1 MKQIQID
8 LGLRFNIPPKD
19 LTVNGLIFGLKESMP
34 EIMLTIMEALF
45 SGIEE
50 KAINDLKDHSPERY
64 VHNGHQR
71 NFRQFRTSFGLF
83 RYRMAQLYDRQANKN
98 IVPLMKELSILPYR
112 RYQDESLEAGVGLAV
127 NLSYRTSAKEVERI
141 RGVSPSK
148 STLHRRLQEFAQKG
162 CVWPDLKEIPY
173 RFLMVDGTG
182 IKLRDP
188 KKPGKGSNSA
198 QMRWALAS
206 LSEGKAFEPVGFWVD
221 KDWSYI
227 ALDLKK
233 ILDYDKLEVLFSDGG
248 PGIEENLL
256 AEGMCHQRCLLH
268 GKRDF
273 SYLLYADGF
282 KKDRQRPFKDKLES
296 IPGMTLKKSDLE
308 DLKSEDLPKVK
319 EIAEQTQKGFDEL
332 IQMLD
337 EEKYPKA
344 RRYIQNLSA
353 RVTTFFD
360 WWIEKKKWIPLTT
373 NAAESAFSLVTNRIK
388 NIGKRWGEEGLLN
401 WLKVAIKKIFY
412 PDTWVTLWKNY
423 LNLNSPIKL
432 TFLSAKYQWI

>member
-1 MKQIQID
+1 
-8 LGLRFNIPPKD
+8 
-19 LTVNGLIFGLKESMP
+19 
-34 EIMLTIMEALF
+34 MLVIMEALF

-50 KAINDLKDHSPERY
+50 EAINDLLGHFPERY

-98 IVPLMKELSILPYR
+98 IVPLMRELSILPYR

-127 NLSYRTSAKEVERI
+127 NLSYPAFGGVKEVERI
-141 RGVSPSK
+141 KGVSPSK

-162 CVWPDLKEIPY
+162 CLWPDLKKIPY

-182 IKLRDP
+182 IKLQNP
-188 KKPGKGSNSA
+188 KEPGKRSNPA

-206 LSEGKAFEPVGFWVD
+206 LKEGTAFARLRRVWID

-227 ALDLKK
+227 AQDLKK
-233 ILDYDKLEVLFSDGG
+233 ILEYDKLEVLFSDGG

-256 AEGMCHQRCLLH
+256 AQGMCHQRCLLH

-282 KKDRQRPFKDKLES
+282 KKDRQRPLKDKLES

-308 DLKSEDLPKVK
+308 DLKPEDLPKVK
-319 EIAEQTQKGFDEL
+319 EIAEQTKKGFDEL

-344 RRYIQNLSA
+344 RTYIQNLSA

-360 WWIEKKKWIPLTT
+360 WWIERKKWIPLTT
-373 NAAESAFSLVTNRIK
+373 NRDFLT
-388 NIGKRWGEEGLLN
+388 GQ
-401 WLKVAIKKIFY
+401 
-412 PDTWVTLWKNY
+412 
-423 LNLNSPIKL
+423 KL
-432 TFLSAKYQWI
+432 P